1 MGVTAGQ
8 QGDNE
13 EEELVRSNAL
23 DLTARQSVG
32 LARDLWG
39 RLDLVA
45 VGPPETQ
52 EGFCW
57 VFHRKQASLESSVS
71 EEFYREWKGW

>member
-1 MGVTAGQ
+1 MR
-8 QGDNE
+8 

-23 DLTARQSVG
+23 DLQ
-32 LARDLWG
+32 LAECRFGQRPKWG

-57 VFHRKQASLESSVS
+57 VFHRNRHHLKFS
-71 EEFYREWKGW
+71 ERRT